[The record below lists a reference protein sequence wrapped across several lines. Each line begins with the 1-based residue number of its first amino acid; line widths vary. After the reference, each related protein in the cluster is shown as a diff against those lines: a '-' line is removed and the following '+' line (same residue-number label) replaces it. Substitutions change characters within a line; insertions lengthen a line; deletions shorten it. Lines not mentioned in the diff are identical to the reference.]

1 MTTGMSVTQ
10 AFLRGMILA
19 AFAVVLLWVGFAW
32 RTAESP
38 APEALTP
45 PRPALP
51 AGDRTRRPRERRG
64 VDAAAS
70 DAATPPEAGQPAP
83 VPPPASSPQAPQAT
97 PGLAVDSSRNFYP
110 DANTVA
116 LFESR
121 LSASQ
126 PVEQSIAALRAEIQS
141 KLEPVAEEQALEFL
155 DRYLSYR
162 QRGIELGLNQDVQED
177 FRPRFAQL
185 RSLRREFFGMD
196 VGQRVFGDEEREA
209 NIALREHEILS
220 DPDLSDEERRVLL
233 DELYNPPP
241 EQRE

>member
-1 MTTGMSVTQ
+1 M
-10 AFLRGMILA
+10 
-19 AFAVVLLWVGFAW
+19 
-32 RTAESP
+32 
-38 APEALTP
+38 
-45 PRPALP
+45 
-51 AGDRTRRPRERRG
+51 
-64 VDAAAS
+64 DA
-70 DAATPPEAGQPAP
+70 
-83 VPPPASSPQAPQAT
+83 
-97 PGLAVDSSRNFYP
+97 SRNFYP
-110 DANTVA
+110 DASTVA
-116 LFESR
+116 LFESQ

-141 KLEPVAEEQALEFL
+141 KLEPVAEQQALEFL